1 MAWSPEAVFAL
12 QRRGKAQ
19 IERKCFPLH
28 LEVRCRCWWQVLLWV
43 RKSKGKKHSNVAN
56 GLLEAELRDVYA
68 VASRGYARSRFKPRL
83 LSPSA
88 FQVRAEE
95 YEASS
100 GMIYSVIPCP
110 VYLLG

>member
-28 LEVRCRCWWQVLLWV
+28 LEVRCRCRWQVLLWV

-68 VASRGYARSRFKPRL
+68 VASRA
-83 LSPSA
+83 
-88 FQVRAEE
+88 Q
-95 YEASS
+95 
-100 GMIYSVIPCP
+100 SVQTETIITVCVP
-110 VYLLG
+110 GTRRRI